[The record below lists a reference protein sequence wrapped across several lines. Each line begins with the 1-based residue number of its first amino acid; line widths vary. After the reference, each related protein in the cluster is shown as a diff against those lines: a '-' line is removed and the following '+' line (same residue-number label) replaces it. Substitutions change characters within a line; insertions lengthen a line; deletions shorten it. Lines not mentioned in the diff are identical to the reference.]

1 MDLLK
6 LSSKK
11 GARHSKKRIG
21 RGNASGHGTY
31 STHGMKGQS
40 SRSGGRRRPGFEG
53 GQTPLIRKLPKLK
66 GFKSI
71 NRVNYSVINLKDL
84 NVFEDGAKVDKE
96 ALYKKGLIRSL
107 KKPVKLLGDG
117 ELKKKLT
124 VYADAAANSAKAKL
138 EKSGSKLELP
148 APRPKAS

>member
-1 MDLLK
+1 
-6 LSSKK
+6 
-11 GARHSKKRIG
+11 
-21 RGNASGHGTY
+21 
-31 STHGMKGQS
+31 MKGQS

-71 NRVNYSVINLKDL
+71 NRIDYSVINLKDL

-96 ALYKKGLIRSL
+96 ALYKKGLVRSL
-107 KKPVKLLGDG
+107 NKPVKLLGEG
-117 ELKKKLT
+117 ELTKKLS
-124 VYADAAANSAKAKL
+124 VYIDAAANSAKAKL

-148 APRPKAS
+148 APLKPKAASKKTEAKAS